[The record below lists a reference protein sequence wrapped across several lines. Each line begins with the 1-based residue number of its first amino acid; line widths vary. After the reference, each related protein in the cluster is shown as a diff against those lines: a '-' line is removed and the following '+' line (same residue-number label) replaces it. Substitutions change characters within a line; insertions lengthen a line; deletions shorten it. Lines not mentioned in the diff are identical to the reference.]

1 MNAATRVHRTLAM
14 LLTAMAATAF
24 AQQPAATA
32 SPETTPAAATSA
44 APAAAAPSA
53 PVSLEQAYRREYA
66 FLAAQKREL
75 QAQLQ
80 QSTTAFERERDQLQA
95 RIATLEASAL
105 SAGAES
111 EAAAAELARLD
122 AAALAGEENRDL
134 VAATIEQAGATLG
147 SLGDDTVAAD
157 GFAALDDRAR
167 LQAVF
172 AAARRTL
179 ASLGQLRRSEGSFHL
194 ADGSE
199 TSGMLLHW
207 GNIAS
212 YGVADDGAGVL
223 APAGGGRFRLW
234 NAPTAEAARA
244 LAAGQWPATLPVFL
258 YENANAAIAEP
269 AAKTVAGEVAK
280 GGLIGWLIVTLG
292 GVALVLAALRAL
304 FLKRAGASIHD
315 ILDGVGPHVRAGRID
330 EAIAACKRAKGSAAR
345 VVTAA
350 LRNLD
355 RDREHLEDIV
365 SESILHE
372 STHLNRFGAMIT
384 VIAAVAPL
392 LGLLGTVTGM
402 IQTFDVI
409 TEFGTSDPKL
419 LSGGIAVALVT
430 TELGLVVAIPTILA
444 GALLN
449 GWAERIKDG
458 MEGAALRVINLFQD
472 VRGAPAVRA
481 AAAA

>member
-1 MNAATRVHRTLAM
+1 MSAAMRALC
-14 LLTAMAATAF
+14 LTAMLAVACPLAAQSQPQAQSESDQAPASTA
-24 AQQPAATA
+24 QPA
-32 SPETTPAAATSA
+32 
-44 APAAAAPSA
+44 
-53 PVSLEQAYRREYA
+53 VSLDRAYRREYA

-75 QAQLQ
+75 EQRLQ
-80 QSTTAFERERDQLQA
+80 DAKQSFERDRGTLQERTA
-95 RIATLEASAL
+95 ALESAAL
-105 SAGAES
+105 AAGAE
-111 EAAAAELARLD
+111 
-122 AAALAGEENRDL
+122 AAALADELARAEEAALANADNRDL
-134 VAATIEQAGATLG
+134 VAATVEQAGATLG
-147 SLGDDTVAAD
+147 SFGDATVSGYA
-157 GFAALDDRAR
+157 FAALADGAK
-167 LQAVF
+167 LEALF
-172 AAARRTL
+172 AAAQRTL
-179 ASLGQLRRSEGSFHL
+179 QALGSMRRVEGRFHR

-199 TSGMLLHW
+199 VDGVLMHW

-212 YGVADDGAGVL
+212 FGVSETAAGVL

-234 NAPTAEAARA
+234 SVPSEEAVRA
-244 LAAGQWPATLPVFL
+244 LERGETPDPLPAFL
-258 YENANAAIAEP
+258 YENANTAVSEP
-269 AAKTVAGEVAK
+269 EAKTVLGEVAK
-280 GGLIGWLIVTLG
+280 GGLIGWLIVALG
-292 GVALVLAALRAL
+292 VVALLLAALRAV
-304 FLKRAGASIHD
+304 FLKRAGASIGD
-315 ILDGVGPHVRAGRID
+315 ILDGVTPHVRAGRID
-330 EAIAACKRAKGSAAR
+330 DAIAACKRAKGSAAR

-430 TELGLVVAIPTILA
+430 TELGLAVAIPAILL

-472 VRGAPAVRA
+472 VRVGRAARTA
-481 AAAA
+481 AAA